1 MDPFLGAVGGAIGV
15 ALWILLLVITLGE
28 YRFSHILRYPLVLTF
43 VFAYPTWDF
52 LINENRNL
60 YSQLLLP
67 ALISTFLIYMIRS
80 DEKNNG
86 NMSERRRKKEFSK
99 RMVEYLQPSIKLA
112 IEEDKETTKETLSSD
127 LYYGYIV
134 GYITQQLRRV
144 GYKEG
149 EFDFKVI
156 YDVMKR
162 LSNRH
167 IAEGHRFVVEAFFNE
182 NHQYL
187 GRDAKKFE
195 DGYSVGEY
203 DARNLSQENLKNI
216 LLDKKLH
223 YRIR

>member
-1 MDPFLGAVGGAIGV
+1 MDPFVGAIGGAIGL
-15 ALWILLLVITLGE
+15 ALWFFLIVITEGQ
-28 YRFSHILRYPLVLTF
+28 YRFVHILRYPLLFIF

-52 LINENRNL
+52 FDSDKENLFEQFFRPVL
-60 YSQLLLP
+60 YF
-67 ALISTFLIYMIRS
+67 IFLIYIARS
-80 DEKNNG
+80 IDKNNG
-86 NMSERRRKKEFSK
+86 NMSERRKKKEFSK
-99 RMVEYLQPSIKLA
+99 RMVEYLQPTIKSA
-112 IEEDKETTKETLSSD
+112 IEEHKETTDKTLSSD

-144 GYKEG
+144 GYKES

-156 YDVMKR
+156 YDVLKR

-167 IAEGHRFVVEAFFNE
+167 VAEAHRFALEAFYNE
-182 NHQYL
+182 HQQYL

-195 DGYSVGEY
+195 DGFNVGEY